1 LKGAN
6 VPKRIVIIHGSY
18 GSPSEN
24 WFPWLAR
31 QVRGLGHEAVVPQ
44 FPTPEH
50 QTLKNWLK
58 VFDSDVGKLTPNV
71 ILIGHSLGVGFILR
85 ILELTKRPVAASF
98 LVSAFL
104 GKLGLPEFDKV
115 NADFVTKPVNWK
127 HVRATAGIVR
137 VYNGDNDPYV
147 PLSKGQEI
155 AKALGVQLTVVKGGG
170 HINAEAGYTQFSQL
184 LDDLKGLHLI

>member
-1 LKGAN
+1 
-6 VPKRIVIIHGSY
+6 VPKRVVIIHGSY
-18 GSPSEN
+18 GNPSEN
-24 WFPWLAR
+24 WFPWLAQ
-31 QVRGLGHEAVVPQ
+31 QVRGLGHEAIVPE

-58 VFDSDVGKLTPNV
+58 VFDSEVGKLTPNV

-85 ILELTKRPVAASF
+85 ILELTKQPVAASF

-127 HVRATAGIVR
+127 RVRLTAGIVR

-155 AKALGVQLTVVKGGG
+155 AKALGVQLTVVKSGG